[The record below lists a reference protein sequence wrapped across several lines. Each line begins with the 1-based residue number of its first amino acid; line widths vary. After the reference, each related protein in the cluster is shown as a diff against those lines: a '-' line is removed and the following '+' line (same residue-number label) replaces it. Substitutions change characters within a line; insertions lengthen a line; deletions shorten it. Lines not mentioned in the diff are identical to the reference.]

1 MTESYLPASTPS
13 GYRSTHSGM
22 TIPQYNDRPNI
33 AKFLDDDRSTAFNV
47 NIPIAESIPNA
58 MNMVPPIQGSGTVD
72 KTAPNLP
79 IIDSNIHIMPV
90 AIRPDRLAT

>member
-1 MTESYLPASTPS
+1 MTASYLPASTPF

-58 MNMVPPIQGSGTVD
+58 MNIAPPMQGSGIVD

-79 IIDSNIHIMPV
+79 IIDSRIQIIPV
-90 AIRPDRLAT
+90 AVRPDRLAT